1 MTAWTIASTT
11 IARWMMPDD
20 EPGAAVLATQ
30 AGNYSRDRRCFT
42 GCVRKGAAGVA
53 AMRKPDVNIV
63 LFVAGIL
70 MASNGLIAL
79 VIGRVLGSDMVSAL
93 IWGAVALLGLVL
105 TSMTW
110 RQVLRLLMQPRERA
124 SNDR

>member
-1 MTAWTIASTT
+1 
-11 IARWMMPDD
+11 
-20 EPGAAVLATQ
+20 
-30 AGNYSRDRRCFT
+30 
-42 GCVRKGAAGVA
+42 
-53 AMRKPDVNIV
+53 MRKPDVNIV